1 MAGNPQISGK
11 MKSATNWHGCYINKY
26 WSCCKGS
33 KNDNYH
39 LHPHPHHGPHP
50 PPPHHVSFWCL
61 VAWRHAGQGIIKHC
75 NVCQTLPTPS
85 NRPWTQRRCREFDP
99 TYWRPNLSLEVVER
113 MAPENHPFSNGTSSS
128 KPAFLGY
135 MLVLMFEMHFVFLSL
150 SSRFLVDLQSAH
162 LTGKALLKLT
172 STCNI

>member
-1 MAGNPQISGK
+1 MTFFLVSGG
-11 MKSATNWHGCYINKY
+11 MKACRSNE
-26 WSCCKGS
+26 
-33 KNDNYH
+33 
-39 LHPHPHHGPHP
+39 
-50 PPPHHVSFWCL
+50 
-61 VAWRHAGQGIIKHC
+61 GIFKHC
-75 NVCQTLPTPS
+75 NVRQTLPTPS

-113 MAPENHPFSNGTSSS
+113 MAPENNPFSNGTSSS